1 MKIEIILAVVVC
13 FVSVIGSLTYSSVKQ
28 NENVAKSMALAMEK
42 GIDPMAVRCS
52 YAERN
57 DTVCIAY
64 AASGKKAEIAP
75 GVRPEV
81 KK

>member
-1 MKIEIILAVVVC
+1 MKLEFIVAVVLC
-13 FVSVIGSLTYSSVKQ
+13 FGAVIGSLTYA
-28 NENVAKSMALAMEK
+28 NVTQKEIFAKSMALAMEK

-52 YAERN
+52 YAETY

-75 GVRPEV
+75 GMRPEV

>member
-1 MKIEIILAVVVC
+1 MKIEFIVAAVIC
-13 FVSVIGSLTYSSVKQ
+13 FISVIGSITYANVI
-28 NENVAKSMALAMEK
+28 ENQSVAKSMALAMEK

-52 YAERN
+52 YAQSN
-57 DTVCIAY
+57 DTVCVAY